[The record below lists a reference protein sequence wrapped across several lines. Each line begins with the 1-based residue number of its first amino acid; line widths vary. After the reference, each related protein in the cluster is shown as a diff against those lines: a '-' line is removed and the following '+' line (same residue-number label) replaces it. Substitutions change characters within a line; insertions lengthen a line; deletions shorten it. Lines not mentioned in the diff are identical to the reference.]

1 MLTRREGSRRI
12 RLLGALAIIGAA
24 AMILRAG
31 WLGTVDSGWLSA
43 VAAEQ
48 QQRTVVSP
56 GQRGAIV
63 DRNGYELAFD
73 RLSDTVVATP
83 YLITNAQQAAMQLA
97 PLLKMPESAVLAK
110 LIVSGGY
117 SVVAQGLNQSVGNAV
132 RNLGI
137 SGISIEDSFARDLPN
152 NDLAA
157 QVLGLVGDD
166 GGISGLEQQYNSVL
180 TGKTGVVVE
189 NQDAQGQAL
198 STVKDIPAEP
208 GRTVQLTLDSDI
220 QSNLESILA
229 STQAQFRAKSVSG
242 IVMQPQTG
250 AILAMASAPGYNP
263 NDRAQFDPTTARLR
277 SVTDQFEPGSIFKI
291 VTMAGAIQEGLV
303 TPSTTIA
310 VPGSLTLYKTTLHDA
325 ESHGTEDWS
334 VSQILERSS
343 NIGTVKVAERV
354 GYPALAGWIT
364 KFGFGH
370 PTGIDYPGEAS
381 GSFPEFEGPGWSGVS
396 ILNVPIGQ
404 GVSATQV
411 QIARAYS
418 VIANR
423 GRLVTPH
430 LVAKIGGKPVVYP
443 AGPRIISART
453 ALEVD
458 GMLRKVVSA
467 QGTGDAATV
476 KGYSVAGKTGTAQ
489 VVGGNGQYSNS
500 LFMSSFAGY
509 VPANHPQLVIVVTV
523 DEPAVGT
530 YGGTVAAPAFS
541 QIASMALIR
550 LGIPPG

>member
-1 MLTRREGSRRI
+1 M
-12 RLLGALAIIGAA
+12 
-24 AMILRAG
+24 MIVRAG

-43 VAAEQ
+43 VAAGQ
-48 QQRTVVSP
+48 QQQTIISP

-97 PLLKMPESAVLAK
+97 PLLKMPESGILAK

-137 SGISIEDSFARDLPN
+137 SGISVQDSFARDLPN

-157 QVLGLVGDD
+157 QVLGLVGDS

-180 TGKTGVVVE
+180 TGTPGVVIE
-189 NQDAQGQAL
+189 NQDPQGQAL
-198 STVKDIPAEP
+198 STVKNAPAKP
-208 GRTVQLTLDSDI
+208 GEAVQLTLDSDV
-220 QSNLESILA
+220 QANLESILA
-229 STQAQFRAKSVSG
+229 STQAQFKAKAVSG
-242 IVMQPQTG
+242 VVMQPQTG
-250 AILAMASAPGYNP
+250 AILAMATSPGYNP
-263 NDRAQFDPTTARLR
+263 NDRTQFDPATARLR

-303 TPSTTIA
+303 TPSTRIV
-310 VPGSLTLYKTTLHDA
+310 VPGVLPLYNVKLHDA
-325 ESHGTEDWS
+325 ESHGTKVWS
-334 VSQILERSS
+334 VAQILERSS
-343 NIGTVKVAERV
+343 NIGTVKVAERL
-354 GYPALAGWIT
+354 GYPALASWIS
-364 KFGFGH
+364 KFGFGR
-370 PTGIDYPGEAS
+370 PTGIDYPGESS
-381 GSFPEFEGPGWSGVS
+381 GYFPQYLGPGWSGVS
-396 ILNVPIGQ
+396 IGNVPIGQ

-443 AGPRIISART
+443 SGPRVISPST
-453 ALEVD
+453 ALELD
-458 GMLRKVVSA
+458 GMLRSVVSL

-489 VVGGNGQYSNS
+489 VVGSNGQYSNS

-509 VPANHPQLVIVVTV
+509 VPANNPKLVIVVTV

>member
-1 MLTRREGSRRI
+1 
-12 RLLGALAIIGAA
+12 LLSALAVVGVALMVA
-24 AMILRAG
+24 RAG

-43 VAAEQ
+43 VAASQ
-48 QQRTVVSP
+48 QEKTVVSP

-83 YLITNAQQAAMQLA
+83 YLVTDAQQAAMQLA
-97 PLLKMPESAVLAK
+97 PLLKLPENAILAK
-110 LIVSGGY
+110 LIVTGGY

-137 SGISIEDSFARDLPN
+137 SGISVQDSFARDLPN
-152 NDLAA
+152 SDLAA
-157 QVLGLVGDD
+157 QVLGLVGDT
-166 GGISGLEQQYNSVL
+166 GGLSGLEQQYNTAL
-180 TGKTGVVVE
+180 TGTPGVVIE
-189 NQDAQGQAL
+189 NQDPQGQAL
-198 STVKDIPAEP
+198 STVKSTPARP
-208 GRTVQLTLDSDI
+208 GETVQLTLDSNI
-220 QSNLESILA
+220 QANLESILA
-229 STQAQFRAKSVSG
+229 ATQAQFRAKSVSG

-250 AILAMASAPGYNP
+250 AILGMATSPGYNP
-263 NDRAQFDPTTARLR
+263 NDRAQFDPVTARLR

-303 TPSTTIA
+303 TPSTRIA
-310 VPGSLTLYKTTLHDA
+310 VPGVLPLFDVKIHDA
-325 ESHGTEDWS
+325 ESHGTKVWS
-334 VSQILERSS
+334 VSEILERSS
-343 NIGTVKVAERV
+343 NIGTIKVAERV
-354 GYPALAGWIT
+354 GYPALAGWVS
-364 KFGFGH
+364 KFGFGR
-370 PTGIDYPGEAS
+370 PTGIDYPGES
-381 GSFPEFEGPGWSGVS
+381 TGYFPQYQGPGWSGVS
-396 ILNVPIGQ
+396 IGNVPIGQ
-404 GVSATQV
+404 GVSATQL

-430 LVAKIGGKPVVYP
+430 LVAKVGGKPVVYP
-443 AGPRIISART
+443 AGPRIISVTT
-453 ALEVD
+453 AQELD
-458 GMLRKVVSA
+458 GMLRKVVST

-489 VVGGNGQYSNS
+489 VIGSDGKYSNS
-500 LFMSSFAGY
+500 LFVSSFAGY
-509 VPANHPQLVIVVTV
+509 VPANHPRLVIVVTV
-523 DEPAVGT
+523 DEPGVGT

>member
-1 MLTRREGSRRI
+1 
-12 RLLGALAIIGAA
+12 LLGALAVVGVAL
-24 AMILRAG
+24 MIARAG

-43 VAAEQ
+43 VAASQ
-48 QQRTVVSP
+48 QEKTVVSP

-83 YLITNAQQAAMQLA
+83 YLVTNAQQAAMQLA
-97 PLLKMPESAVLAK
+97 PLLKLPESAILAK
-110 LIVSGGY
+110 LIVTGGY

-137 SGISIEDSFARDLPN
+137 SGISVQDSFARDLPN

-157 QVLGLVGDD
+157 QVLGLVGDS
-166 GGISGLEQQYNSVL
+166 GGLSGLEQQYNTAL
-180 TGKTGVVVE
+180 TGTPGVVIE
-189 NQDAQGQAL
+189 NQDPQGQAL
-198 STVKDIPAEP
+198 STVKNTPARP
-208 GRTVQLTLDSDI
+208 GETVQLTLDSNV
-220 QSNLESILA
+220 QANLESILA
-229 STQAQFRAKSVSG
+229 ATQAQFRAKSVSG

-250 AILAMASAPGYNP
+250 AILGMATSPGYNP
-263 NDRAQFDPTTARLR
+263 NDRAQFDPATARLR

-303 TPSTTIA
+303 TPSTRIV
-310 VPGSLTLYKTTLHDA
+310 VPGVLPLYDVKIHDA
-325 ESHGTEDWS
+325 ESHGTSVWS
-334 VSQILERSS
+334 VSEILERSS
-343 NIGTVKVAERV
+343 NIGTIKVAERV
-354 GYPALAGWIT
+354 GYPALAGWVS
-364 KFGFGH
+364 KFGFGR
-370 PTGIDYPGEAS
+370 PTGIDYPGES
-381 GSFPEFEGPGWSGVS
+381 TGYFPQYLGPGWSGVS
-396 ILNVPIGQ
+396 IGNVPIGQ
-404 GVSATQV
+404 GVSATQL

-423 GRLVTPH
+423 GLLVTPH
-430 LVAKIGGKPVVYP
+430 LVAKVGGKPVVYP
-443 AGPRIISART
+443 AGQRIISVTT
-453 ALEVD
+453 AQELD
-458 GMLRKVVSA
+458 GMLRKVVST

-489 VVGGNGQYSNS
+489 VIGSDGKYSNS
-500 LFMSSFAGY
+500 LFVSSFAGY
-509 VPANHPQLVIVVTV
+509 VPANHPRLVIVVTV
-523 DEPAVGT
+523 DEPGVGT

>member
-1 MLTRREGSRRI
+1 
-12 RLLGALAIIGAA
+12 LLGALAIVGVAL
-24 AMILRAG
+24 MIARAG

-43 VAAEQ
+43 VAASQ
-48 QQRTVVSP
+48 QEKTVVSP

-83 YLITNAQQAAMQLA
+83 YLVTDAQQAAMRLA
-97 PLLKMPESAVLAK
+97 PLLKLPENAILAK
-110 LIVSGGY
+110 LIVTGGY

-137 SGISIEDSFARDLPN
+137 SGISVQDSFARDLPN
-152 NDLAA
+152 SDLAA
-157 QVLGLVGDD
+157 QVLGLVGETR
-166 GGISGLEQQYNSVL
+166 GLSGLEQQYNTAL
-180 TGKTGVVVE
+180 TGTPGVVIE
-189 NQDAQGQAL
+189 NQDPQGQAL
-198 STVKDIPAEP
+198 STVKSTPARP
-208 GRTVQLTLDSDI
+208 GETVQLTLDSNI
-220 QSNLESILA
+220 QANLESILA
-229 STQAQFRAKSVSG
+229 ATQAQFRAKSVSG

-250 AILAMASAPGYNP
+250 AILGMATSPGYNP
-263 NDRAQFDPTTARLR
+263 NDRAQFDPATARLR

-303 TPSTTIA
+303 TPSTRIA
-310 VPGSLTLYKTTLHDA
+310 VPGVLPLFDVKIHDA
-325 ESHGTEDWS
+325 ESHGTKVWS
-334 VSQILERSS
+334 VSEIFERSS
-343 NIGTVKVAERV
+343 NIGTIKVAERV
-354 GYPALAGWIT
+354 GYPALAGWVS
-364 KFGFGH
+364 KFGFGR
-370 PTGIDYPGEAS
+370 PTGVDYPGES
-381 GSFPEFEGPGWSGVS
+381 TGYFPQYQGPGWSGVS
-396 ILNVPIGQ
+396 IGNVPIGQ
-404 GVSATQV
+404 GVSATQL

-430 LVAKIGGKPVVYP
+430 LVAKVGGKPVVYP
-443 AGPRIISART
+443 AGPRIISVTT
-453 ALEVD
+453 AQELD
-458 GMLRKVVSA
+458 GMLRKVVST

-489 VVGGNGQYSNS
+489 VIGSDGKYSNS
-500 LFMSSFAGY
+500 LFVSSFAGY
-509 VPANHPQLVIVVTV
+509 VPANHPRLVVVVTV
-523 DEPAVGT
+523 DEPGVGT

>member
-1 MLTRREGSRRI
+1 MTRREGARRI
-12 RLLGALAIIGAA
+12 RLLGALAVVGVAL
-24 AMILRAG
+24 MILRAG
-31 WLGTVDSGWLSA
+31 WLGTVDSSWLSA
-43 VAAEQ
+43 VAAGQ
-48 QQRTVVSP
+48 QQRTIISP

-83 YLITNAQQAAMQLA
+83 YLITNPQQVAMQLA
-97 PLLKMPESAVLAK
+97 PLLKMPESAILAK

-117 SVVAQGLNQSVGNAV
+117 SVVDEGLNQSVGNAV
-132 RNLGI
+132 QKLDI
-137 SGISIEDSFARDLPN
+137 SGISVQDAFARDLPN
-152 NDLAA
+152 NNLAA
-157 QVLGLVGDD
+157 QVLGLVGQN
-166 GGISGLEQQYNSVL
+166 GGISGLEEQYNSAL
-180 TGKTGVVVE
+180 KGTPGAVVE
-189 NQDAQGQAL
+189 NQDPQGQAL
-198 STVKDIPAEP
+198 STVKSMPPEP
-208 GRTVQLTLDSDI
+208 GKTVQLTIDSDI
-220 QSNLESILA
+220 QANLESILA
-229 STQAQFRAKSVSG
+229 STQAQFRAQSVSG

-263 NDRAQFDPTTARLR
+263 NDRTTFDPSTARLR

-291 VTMAGAIQEGLV
+291 VTMAGAIQDGLV
-303 TPSTTIA
+303 TPSTRIV
-310 VPGSLTLYKTTLHDA
+310 VPGVLTLYDRKIHDA
-325 ESHGTEDWS
+325 ESHGTAVWS
-334 VSQILERSS
+334 VSEILERSS
-343 NIGTVKVAERV
+343 NIGTIKVAQRL
-354 GYPALAGWIT
+354 GYPALASWIS
-364 KFGFGH
+364 KFGFGR
-370 PTGIDYPGEAS
+370 PTGIDYPGES
-381 GSFPEFEGPGWSGVS
+381 TGFFPQYGGTGWSGVS
-396 ILNVPIGQ
+396 IGNVPIGQ

-411 QIARAYS
+411 QIARAYA

-423 GRLVTPH
+423 GRLITPH
-430 LVAKIGGKPVVYP
+430 LVAKIGGKPVQYP
-443 AGPRIISART
+443 AGPRVISSGT
-453 ALEVD
+453 ALAVD
-458 GMLRKVVSA
+458 GMLRNVVSA

-489 VVGGNGQYSNS
+489 VVGSNGQYSNS

>member
-1 MLTRREGSRRI
+1 MGV
-12 RLLGALAIIGAA
+12 AM
-24 AMILRAG
+24 MILRAG

-48 QQRTVVSP
+48 QHQTIISP

-83 YLITNAQQAAMQLA
+83 YLVTNAQQAAMQLA
-97 PLLKMPESAVLAK
+97 PLLKMPESAILAK

-137 SGISIEDSFARDLPN
+137 SGISVQDSFARDLPN

-157 QVLGLVGDD
+157 QVIGLVGEN
-166 GGISGLEQQYNSVL
+166 GGISGLEEQYNRVL
-180 TGKTGVVVE
+180 TGTPGVVVE
-189 NQDAQGQAL
+189 NQDPQGQAL
-198 STVKDIPAEP
+198 STVKNTPATP
-208 GRTVQLTLDSDI
+208 GRTVQLTLDADI

-229 STQAQFRAKSVSG
+229 ATQAQFRAQSVSG

-250 AILAMASAPGYNP
+250 AILAMATAPGYNP
-263 NDRAQFDPTTARLR
+263 NDRAQFDPSTARLR
-277 SVTDQFEPGSIFKI
+277 SVTDEFEPGSIFKI
-291 VTMAGAIQEGLV
+291 VTMAGAIQAGLV
-303 TPSTTIA
+303 TPSTPIV
-310 VPGSLTLYKTTLHDA
+310 VPDVLSLYTTKLHDA
-325 ESHGTEDWS
+325 ESHGTAVWS

-343 NIGTVKVAERV
+343 NIGTVKVAERL
-354 GYPALAGWIT
+354 GYPALASWIS

-370 PTGIDYPGEAS
+370 PTGVDYPGESS
-381 GSFPEFEGPGWSGVS
+381 GSFPEYEGPGWSGVS

-423 GRLVTPH
+423 GLLVTPH
-430 LVAKIGGKPVVYP
+430 LVAKVGGKPVPYP
-443 AGPRIISART
+443 AGVRIISTRT

-541 QIASMALIR
+541 AIASMALIR

>member
-1 MLTRREGSRRI
+1 
-12 RLLGALAIIGAA
+12 
-24 AMILRAG
+24 MILRAG
-31 WLGTVDSGWLSA
+31 WLGTVDSSWLSA
-43 VAAEQ
+43 VAAGQ
-48 QQRTVVSP
+48 QQKTIISA

-97 PLLKMPESAVLAK
+97 PLLKMPESAILAK

-117 SVVAQGLNQSVGNAV
+117 SVVAEGLNQSVGNAV
-132 RNLGI
+132 QALGI
-137 SGISIEDSFARDLPN
+137 SGISVQDSFARDLPN

-157 QVLGLVGDD
+157 QVLGLVGQN
-166 GGISGLEQQYNSVL
+166 GGIAGLEQQYNPVL
-180 TGKTGVVVE
+180 TGTPGMVIE
-189 NQDAQGQAL
+189 NQDPQGQAL
-198 STVKDIPAEP
+198 STVKSSAAKP
-208 GRTVQLTLDSDI
+208 GKTVQLTLDSDV
-220 QSNLESILA
+220 QANLESILT
-229 STQAQFRAKSVSG
+229 STQVQFRAKSVSG

-263 NDRAQFDPTTARLR
+263 NDRTHFDPTTARLR

-291 VTMAGAIQEGLV
+291 VTMAGAIQDGLV
-303 TPSTTIA
+303 TPSTPIA
-310 VPGSLTLYKTTLHDA
+310 VPGVLNLYDRKIHDA
-325 ESHGTEDWS
+325 ETHGTEVWS

-343 NIGTVKVAERV
+343 NIGTIKVAQRL
-354 GYPALAGWIT
+354 GYPELASWIS
-364 KFGFGH
+364 KFGFGR
-370 PTGIDYPGEAS
+370 PTGIDYPGE
-381 GSFPEFEGPGWSGVS
+381 GTGIFPQYGGAGWSGVS
-396 ILNVPIGQ
+396 IGNVPIGQ
-404 GVSATQV
+404 GVASTQV

-423 GRLVTPH
+423 GRLITPH
-430 LVAKIGGKPVVYP
+430 LVAKVGGRPVPYS
-443 AGPRIISART
+443 AGPRVISAST
-453 ALEVD
+453 ALELD
-458 GMLRKVVSA
+458 SMLRKVVSA

-489 VVGGNGQYSNS
+489 VIGSNGQYSNS

-523 DEPAVGT
+523 DEPATGT

>member
-1 MLTRREGSRRI
+1 
-12 RLLGALAIIGAA
+12 LLGALAIVGVAL
-24 AMILRAG
+24 MIARAG

-43 VAAEQ
+43 VAASQ
-48 QQRTVVSP
+48 QEKTVVSP

-83 YLITNAQQAAMQLA
+83 YLVIDAQQAAMRLA
-97 PLLKMPESAVLAK
+97 PLLKLPENAILAK
-110 LIVSGGY
+110 LIVTGGY

-137 SGISIEDSFARDLPN
+137 SGISVQDSFARDLPN
-152 NDLAA
+152 SDLAA
-157 QVLGLVGDD
+157 QVLGLVGETR
-166 GGISGLEQQYNSVL
+166 GLSGLEQQYNTAL
-180 TGKTGVVVE
+180 TGTPGVVIE
-189 NQDAQGQAL
+189 NQDPQGQAL
-198 STVKDIPAEP
+198 STVKSTPARP
-208 GRTVQLTLDSDI
+208 GETVQLTLDSNI
-220 QSNLESILA
+220 QGNLESILA
-229 STQAQFRAKSVSG
+229 ATQAQFRAKSVSG

-250 AILAMASAPGYNP
+250 AILGMATSPGYNP
-263 NDRAQFDPTTARLR
+263 NDRAQFDPATARLR

-303 TPSTTIA
+303 TPSTRIA
-310 VPGSLTLYKTTLHDA
+310 VPGVLPLFDVKIHDA
-325 ESHGTEDWS
+325 EPHGTKVWS
-334 VSQILERSS
+334 VSEIFERSS
-343 NIGTVKVAERV
+343 NIGTIKVAERV
-354 GYPALAGWIT
+354 GYPALAGWVS
-364 KFGFGH
+364 KFGFGR
-370 PTGIDYPGEAS
+370 PTGVDYPGES
-381 GSFPEFEGPGWSGVS
+381 TGYFPQYQGPGWSGVS
-396 ILNVPIGQ
+396 IGNVPIGQ
-404 GVSATQV
+404 GVSATQL

-430 LVAKIGGKPVVYP
+430 LVAKVGGKPVVYP
-443 AGPRIISART
+443 AGPRIISITT
-453 ALEVD
+453 AQELD
-458 GMLRKVVSA
+458 GMLRKVVST

-489 VVGGNGQYSNS
+489 VIGSDGKYSNS
-500 LFMSSFAGY
+500 LFVSSFAGY
-509 VPANHPQLVIVVTV
+509 VPANHPRLVVVVTV
-523 DEPAVGT
+523 DEPGVGT

>member
-1 MLTRREGSRRI
+1 MTLRDGSRRI
-12 RLLGALAIIGAA
+12 RLLGALAVVGV
-24 AMILRAG
+24 AMMIVRAG

-43 VAAEQ
+43 VAAGQQEQ
-48 QQRTVVSP
+48 TVISP

-83 YLITNAQQAAMQLA
+83 YLITDAQQAAMRLA
-97 PLLKMPESAVLAK
+97 PLLKLPESAILAK

-137 SGISIEDSFARDLPN
+137 SGISVQDSFARDLPN
-152 NDLAA
+152 NNLAA
-157 QVLGLVGDD
+157 QVLGLVGDS
-166 GGISGLEQQYNSVL
+166 GGVSGLEQQYNSAL
-180 TGKTGVVVE
+180 TGTPGVVIE
-189 NQDAQGQAL
+189 NQDPQGQAL
-198 STVKDIPAEP
+198 STVKNTPAKP
-208 GRTVQLTLDSDI
+208 GQMVQLTLDSDI
-220 QSNLESILA
+220 QANLESILA
-229 STQAQFRAKSVSG
+229 ATQAQFKAKSVSG

-250 AILAMASAPGYNP
+250 AILGMATSPGYNP
-263 NDRAQFDPTTARLR
+263 NDRTQFDPATARLR
-277 SVTDQFEPGSIFKI
+277 TVTDQFEPGSIFKI
-291 VTMAGAIQEGLV
+291 VAMAGAIQEGLV
-303 TPSTTIA
+303 TPTTRIA
-310 VPGSLTLYKTTLHDA
+310 VPGVLPLYDIKLHDA
-325 ESHGTEDWS
+325 EAHGTKVWS
-334 VSQILERSS
+334 VSEIFERSS

-354 GYPALAGWIT
+354 GYPALANWISR
-364 KFGFGH
+364 FGFGR
-370 PTGIDYPGEAS
+370 PSGIDYPGESS
-381 GSFPEFEGPGWSGVS
+381 GYFPQYLGAGWSGVS
-396 ILNVPIGQ
+396 IGNVPIGQ
-404 GVSATQV
+404 GVSATQL

-430 LVAKIGGKPVVYP
+430 LVAKVGGKPVAYP
-443 AGPRIISART
+443 AGPRVISATT
-453 ALEVD
+453 AQELD

-467 QGTGDAATV
+467 QGTGDAAHV

-489 VVGGNGQYSNS
+489 VIGSDGKYSNS
-500 LFMSSFAGY
+500 LYVSSFAGY
-509 VPANHPQLVIVVTV
+509 VPANRPRLVIVVTV
-523 DEPAVGT
+523 DEPGVGT

>member
-1 MLTRREGSRRI
+1 MTRREGARRI
-12 RLLGALAIIGAA
+12 RLLGALAVVGVAL
-24 AMILRAG
+24 MILRAG
-31 WLGTVDSGWLSA
+31 WLGTVDASWLSA
-43 VAAEQ
+43 VAAGQ
-48 QQRTVVSP
+48 QQRTIVSS

-83 YLITNAQQAAMQLA
+83 YLITNPQQVATRLA
-97 PLLKMPESAVLAK
+97 PLLKMPEGAILAK

-117 SVVAQGLNQSVGNAV
+117 SVVDEGLNQSVGNAV
-132 RNLGI
+132 QQLGI
-137 SGISIEDSFARDLPN
+137 SGISVQDSFARDLPN
-152 NDLAA
+152 NNLAA
-157 QVLGLVGDD
+157 QVLGLVGQN
-166 GGISGLEQQYNSVL
+166 GGISGLEERYNTAL
-180 TGKTGVVVE
+180 KGTPGVVVE
-189 NQDAQGQAL
+189 NQDPQGQAL
-198 STVKDIPAEP
+198 STVKSTPPKP
-208 GRTVQLTLDSDI
+208 GKTVQLTIDSDI

-263 NDRAQFDPTTARLR
+263 NDRTTFHPAAARLR

-291 VTMAGAIQEGLV
+291 VTMAGAIQDGLV
-303 TPSTTIA
+303 TPSTRIV
-310 VPGSLTLYKTTLHDA
+310 VPGVLSLYDRKIHDA
-325 ESHGTEDWS
+325 ESHGTADWS
-334 VSQILERSS
+334 VSEILERSS
-343 NIGTVKVAERV
+343 NIGTIEVAQRL
-354 GYPALAGWIT
+354 GYPSLASWIS
-364 KFGFGH
+364 KFGFGR
-370 PTGIDYPGEAS
+370 PTGIDFPGES
-381 GSFPEFEGPGWSGVS
+381 TGFFPQYGGLGWSGVS
-396 ILNVPIGQ
+396 IGNVPIGQ

-411 QIARAYS
+411 QIARAYA

-430 LVAKIGGKPVVYP
+430 LVAKIGGKPVQYP
-443 AGPRIISART
+443 AGPRVVSTGT
-453 ALEVD
+453 ALAVD

-489 VVGGNGQYSNS
+489 VVGSNGQYSNS

-523 DEPAVGT
+523 DEPGVGT

>member
-1 MLTRREGSRRI
+1 VVGV
-12 RLLGALAIIGAA
+12 AL
-24 AMILRAG
+24 MIVRAG
-31 WLGTVDSGWLSA
+31 WLGTVDSSWLSA
-43 VAAEQ
+43 VAAGQ
-48 QQRTVVSP
+48 QQKTIISP

-83 YLITNAQQAAMQLA
+83 YLITNAQQAALQLA
-97 PLLKMPESAVLAK
+97 PLLRMPESAVLAK

-117 SVVAQGLNQSVGNAV
+117 SVVAEGLNQSVGNAV

-137 SGISIEDSFARDLPN
+137 SGISVEDSFARDLPN

-157 QVLGLVGDD
+157 QVLGLVGQN
-166 GGISGLEQQYNSVL
+166 GGISGLEERYNSVL
-180 TGKTGVVVE
+180 TGTPGVVVE
-189 NQDAQGQAL
+189 NQDPQGQAL
-198 STVKDIPAEP
+198 STVKSVAAKP

-220 QSNLESILA
+220 QANLESILG
-229 STQAQFRAKSVSG
+229 STQAQFHAQSVSG

-250 AILAMASAPGYNP
+250 AILGMATAPGYNP
-263 NDRAQFDPTTARLR
+263 NDRTSFNPAAARLR

-291 VTMAGAIQEGLV
+291 VTMAGAMQDGLV
-303 TPSTTIA
+303 APTTPIV
-310 VPGSLTLYKTTLHDA
+310 VPGALKLYDRTIHDA
-325 ESHGTEDWS
+325 ESHRTAVWS

-343 NIGTVKVAERV
+343 NIGTIKVAQRL
-354 GYPALAGWIT
+354 GYPALASWIS
-364 KFGFGH
+364 KFGFGR
-370 PTGIDYPGEAS
+370 PTGIDYPGE
-381 GSFPEFEGPGWSGVS
+381 GTGFFPQYGGAGWSGVS
-396 ILNVPIGQ
+396 IGNVPIGQ

-411 QIARAYS
+411 QIARAYA

-430 LVAKIGGKPVVYP
+430 VVAKIGGVPVRYP
-443 AGPRIISART
+443 AGTRVISPNT
-453 ALEVD
+453 ALELD

-489 VVGGNGQYSNS
+489 VVGSNGQYSNS

-509 VPANHPQLVIVVTV
+509 VPANDPQLVIVVTV

-550 LGIPPG
+550 LGIAPG